1 MKLSSLDSGYYPKGA
16 KAQLLLLCQHKV
28 VHDLMDHPVLLL
40 SRKKA
45 EARWGTLARCFAARR
60 LPKTELSTV
69 VLPHVTQSFSRGVP
83 RELAEISQFED
94 KGRNSIDLK
103 NIIKMITKIIT
114 KILTNFPSNSDNKKS
129 EN

>member
-1 MKLSSLDSGYYPKGA
+1 
-16 KAQLLLLCQHKV
+16 
-28 VHDLMDHPVLLL
+28 MDHPVLLL

-45 EARWGTLARCFAARR
+45 AARWGTLARCFAARR

-103 NIIKMITKIIT
+103 NIS
-114 KILTNFPSNSDNKKS
+114 KILTNILSKSYNKS
-129 EN
+129 EEISSLYRVTLVVEYLGWVDLDLGCSTILLGQ